1 MDRMKTIIAVLII
14 LLLVLQ
20 YKLWFG
26 KGSVP
31 DIKNNEQQIALKQQ
45 ENQQLQKR
53 NNAMASE
60 IKELKQG
67 KTAAQERA
75 RHDLGMVKKDETYY
89 QFVN

>member
-1 MDRMKTIIAVLII
+1 MRTVIVVLVL

-26 KGSVP
+26 KGSVQ
-31 DIKNNEQQIALKQQ
+31 DIKASQQRIALNKKENEQLA
-45 ENQQLQKR
+45 KR
-53 NNAMASE
+53 NQAVANE
-60 IKELKQG
+60 IAELKQG
-67 KTAAQERA
+67 KGAAQERA